1 MSLSDISSG
10 MSFANNYNDMIN
22 EANVQALSDATQL
35 TAIKQEG
42 ADNTALKNEQSDNVS
57 DYVADGEDAF
67 GLIMSGRNLN
77 SEMLKG
83 IHEKG
88 VKGYFATEGKKF
100 ANNFVKKKTGM
111 TLDEIGEQANKAKDA
126 VKTGAKQVKQI
137 TTKPSET
144 LTQEAPT
151 PEVAQTTSQPET
163 TPIEDE
169 PEETFTDANQEG
181 TELTTFSSNTEQS
194 QPTEAP
200 EPPKPTESGASK
212 PKTQLFEDGPD
223 PLADAPTYKTINTE
237 ANVMYDNKNFPAFQL
252 AAQKRD
258 EALMDP
264 EEFGK
269 LGDQYP
275 GKTIVRLQTQ
285 GGMFTEDRVYSGEV
299 TPDALKDVKV
309 LQTNNPN
316 IPTEKPNLFQDTPA
330 PATPSKPEDINQ
342 SQSTIQEP
350 EQPQPEPEQPPTENN
365 TNTDSNPAAPSDD
378 TPAPPPDTPPPSE
391 PRPQPSATNE
401 VLDDA
406 YKTKIKPNVG
416 ERLLDE
422 AKNSGAGEYVGY
434 GMKMAGALPGIMD
447 AYEDIKDHKFEGNN
461 AAEKWSNGLT
471 IASTVLD
478 FVPGLEWL
486 GALGGVAAAG
496 IGAIGHTEDQ
506 ENLKNK
512 DAPGTVAPVQAQL
525 AKQVNFHALG
535 MVANNSNNSLNL
547 IHGSGAF

>member
-22 EANVQALSDATQL
+22 EANVQAISDATQL
-35 TAIKQEG
+35 TAIAQEG
-42 ADNTALKNEQSDNVS
+42 ADNNALQKQQSDNVG
-57 DYVADGEDAF
+57 DYAADGEDAF
-67 GLIMSGRNLN
+67 GLLMSGRTLN
-77 SEMLKG
+77 NEMLKG

-88 VKGYFATEGKKF
+88 VKGYFSTEGKTL

-111 TLDEIGEQANKAKDA
+111 TLDEVGEQANKAKDA
-126 VKTGAKQVKQI
+126 IKTGAKQVKAI
-137 TTKPSET
+137 TTKPLET

-169 PEETFTDANQEG
+169 TEG
-181 TELTTFSSNTEQS
+181 TELKTLSKPKQPIEATEPS
-194 QPTEAP
+194 
-200 EPPKPTESGASK
+200 KPTETVASK

-223 PLADAPTYKTINTE
+223 PLADAPTYKTIKTQ
-237 ANVMYDNKNFPAFQL
+237 ANMMYNNKNFPAFQL

-264 EEFGK
+264 DEFGK
-269 LGDQYP
+269 VADQYP
-275 GKTIVRLQTQ
+275 GKTVVRAQTQ
-285 GGMFTEDRVYSGEV
+285 DGMFTEDRVYDGEV

-316 IPTEKPNLFQDTPA
+316 IPTEKPNLFKN
-330 PATPSKPEDINQ
+330 ATPNEPEETNQ
-342 SQSTIQEP
+342 SQSSIQEP
-350 EQPQPEPEQPPTENN
+350 ELEPEPEQLPPDN
-365 TNTDSNPAAPSDD
+365 TNAPDNTPVPPSDD
-378 TPAPPPDTPPPSE
+378 TPPPPSDTPPSQV
-391 PRPQPSATNE
+391 RPQPSATNE
-401 VLDDA
+401 VLDDT
-406 YKTKIKPNVG
+406 YKSKVRPNIG
-416 ERLLDE
+416 QNLLND
-422 AKNSGAGEYVGY
+422 AKDSGAGEYVGY
-434 GMKMAGALPGIMD
+434 GMKMAGAVPGIMD
-447 AYEDIKDHKFEGNN
+447 AYEDIKDGKFEGDN

-496 IGAIGHTEDQ
+496 VGAIGHTEDQ

-512 DAPGTVAPVQAQL
+512 DAPGTVAPVQAKL